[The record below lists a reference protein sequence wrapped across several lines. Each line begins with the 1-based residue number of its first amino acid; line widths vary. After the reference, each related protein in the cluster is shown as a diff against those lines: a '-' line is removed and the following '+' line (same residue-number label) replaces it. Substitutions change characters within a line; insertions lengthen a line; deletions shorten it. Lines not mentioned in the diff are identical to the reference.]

1 MLLDLIDREKLRR
14 CLLYFGYMLA
24 VLLFQNMLFSR
35 IQPLGVKALF
45 VPAAVV
51 AVGMFEGG
59 VWGAVF
65 GLFIGYFADIGFNNS
80 VLFLALFPVV
90 GFFSG
95 VFSRWF
101 VNKRFFAFMIICVA
115 ALLFVTFFQMFRL
128 LIFMGQDPGALF
140 KTALIQIIW
149 SLPLSAPLYF
159 PVKTISRKKI

>member
-14 CLLYFGYMLA
+14 WLLYFAYMLL

-35 IQPLGVKALF
+35 IHPLGVKALF

-65 GLFIGYFADIGFNNS
+65 GLFMGYFADIGFNNN
-80 VLFLALFPVV
+80 VLFLTLLPVV

-101 VNKRFFAFMIICVA
+101 VNKRFFAFMIVCVV

-128 LIFMGQDPGALF
+128 LFLVGQDLGPML

-159 PVKTISRKKI
+159 PVKAISRKKI